1 MFTVRAKGNNVTS
14 LLSGSLTLISHLLK
28 TGSSLG
34 ISITSDHL
42 TIVANLVVT
51 CMICLFLM
59 ISSDN
64 RCLRKFL
71 SKDEVIHEQL
81 DWVFTSLNWT
91 TSFPNTVVHPLGR
104 PVSDHIPCSVVIQTT
119 IPKCKIFRF
128 ETYWIAHPGLMD
140 IVEQAWNK
148 PIRHGKTS
156 NATSRL
162 CQKLKSVR
170 HALSQWSKKIS
181 RLKVAIDNTN
191 KAILEMD
198 SIADRRSLTLP
209 EMNFLA
215 ILKKHLLRLLQYQKE
230 YWKK

>member
-1 MFTVRAKGNNVTS
+1 MLTEIPIKGRSYTWSNMQQNP
-14 LLSGSLTLISHLLK
+14 LL
-28 TGSSLG
+28 
-34 ISITSDHL
+34 
-42 TIVANLVVT
+42 
-51 CMICLFLM
+51 
-59 ISSDN
+59 
-64 RCLRKFL
+64 
-71 SKDEVIHEQL
+71 EQL

-91 TSFPNTVVHPLGR
+91 ASFPNTIVNPLGR

-128 ETYWIAHPGLMD
+128 ETYWIAHPGFMD

-156 NATSRL
+156 NAASRL
-162 CQKLKSVR
+162 CQKLKSVC
-170 HALSQWSKKIS
+170 HALSQWSKQIS

-209 EMNFLA
+209 EKNFLA